1 MQDRTATLD
10 AAAAI
15 EGWMTPAQGQRLWDA
30 AAAVPAGGAIAEI
43 GSYRGKS
50 AVVLASAAAESV
62 SVTAIDPHAG
72 NDRGPQEIHGT
83 AGEGQSDHEAFRAN
97 LAAAGVADRVRH
109 FRRFSNED
117 LADVTGTL
125 DLLYIDGAHR
135 VGPAR
140 DDIVKW
146 GAKVSPGGTLLIHD
160 AYSSVGVTLALLTTL
175 IPGGRFRY
183 LGRDGSLARY
193 RREDLRGR
201 DRVAN
206 SIGQLLELG
215 WFTRN
220 VLVKVLLVA
229 RLGRVARLLGHDGET
244 WPY

>member
-1 MQDRTATLD
+1 MEPLLAVPVVEHDVEAARHRHDELLEAAVGV
-10 AAAAI
+10 AAAL
-15 EGWMTPAQGQRLWDA
+15 G
-30 AAAVPAGGAIAEI
+30 PAGH
-43 GSYRGKS
+43 
-50 AVVLASAAAESV
+50 VVEV
-62 SVTAIDPHAG
+62 VHAL
-72 NDRGPQEIHGT
+72 DV
-83 AGEGQSDHEAFRAN
+83 EG
-97 LAAAGVADRVRH
+97 
-109 FRRFSNED
+109 
-117 LADVTGTL
+117 DVPGTL

-215 WFTRN
+215 WFARN